1 MCEKTFT
8 VVLNHVQAHEPLA
21 TYLSLKDNEVHG
33 ITYGP
38 DPENFKI
45 IKVLRQWKRKNG
57 FNATH
62 MVLVKS
68 LLNMKDRET
77 ADAVVEHVKTINN
90 PAPAAEQSQGNQ
102 LMHW

>member
-1 MCEKTFT
+1 MCEETFA
-8 VVLNHVQAHEPLA
+8 VVLDHVQAHEPLV
-21 TYLSLKDNEVHG
+21 TYLGLKGNEVHG

-38 DPENFKI
+38 DPENVKI

-77 ADAVVEHVKTINN
+77 GDAVVEHVKMINN
-90 PAPAAEQSQGNQ
+90 PASAAEQSQGNQ
-102 LMHW
+102 LMH